1 MALTAGLEKI
11 LENNVKNIAMARKS
25 EEMIGNSVE
34 EFDEMLNELCTKWHN
49 EFASMDKK
57 EFSKFL
63 LKDLLESLSLI
74 GGEDE

>member
-1 MALTAGLEKI
+1 MALTKGLEGMI
-11 LENNVKNIAMARKS
+11 EQNVKTIAIARKS

-57 EFSKFL
+57 EFSRFL
-63 LKDLLESLSLI
+63 LKDLLESLATI
-74 GGEDE
+74 GGENE

>member
-1 MALTAGLEKI
+1 MALTAGLEKMI
-11 LENNVKNIAMARKS
+11 EGNVKTIAMARKS

-63 LKDLLESLSLI
+63 LKDLLESLASI